1 MKTTIE
7 ENYKKLLSLGF
18 KRKNIEVK
26 DDPTSGWM
34 EKRIDINEFKGRLYY
49 DGRFALIE
57 IEIYPDVSSKNKLF
71 EVVWIDRIRQVC
83 LQIYKYDLEQC
94 YMPKRM

>member
-18 KRKNIEVK
+18 KRKNIEDK
-26 DDPTSGWM
+26 EDLTSGWM

-49 DGRFALIE
+49 DGRFALME
-57 IEIYPDVSSKNKLF
+57 IEIYPDVSSKKKIF
-71 EVVWIDRIRQVC
+71 EVVWIGSFKELLIKNK
-83 LQIYKYDLEQC
+83 KYG
-94 YMPKRM
+94 KSKN

>member
-1 MKTTIE
+1 MKTTIK

-18 KRKNIEVK
+18 KRKNIEDK

-49 DGRFALIE
+49 DGRFALVE
-57 IEIYPDVSSKNKLF
+57 IEVYPDVSSKNKIF
-71 EVVWIDRIRQVC
+71 EVIWVGSFKELLIKNK
-83 LQIYKYDLEQC
+83 KYG
-94 YMPKRM
+94 KSKN

>member
-26 DDPTSGWM
+26 DNPISGWM
-34 EKRIDINEFKGRLYY
+34 EKKIDINEFKGRLYY
-49 DGRFALIE
+49 DGIFALME
-57 IEIYPDVSSKNKLF
+57 IEIYPDVSSKKKIF
-71 EVVWIDRIRQVC
+71 EVVLIGSFKELLIKNK
-83 LQIYKYDLEQC
+83 KYG
-94 YMPKRM
+94 KSKN

>member
-1 MKTTIE
+1 MKSSIE

-34 EKRIDINEFKGRLYY
+34 EKRIDINEFKGKLYY
-49 DGRFALIE
+49 DGRFALID
-57 IEIYPDVSSKNKLF
+57 IEIYPDVSSKKKIFETLWIGSFKELLIKNK
-71 EVVWIDRIRQVC
+71 
-83 LQIYKYDLEQC
+83 KYG
-94 YMPKRM
+94 KSKN

>member
-1 MKTTIE
+1 MKITIE

-18 KRKNIEVK
+18 KRKNIEDK

-49 DGRFALIE
+49 DGRFALME
-57 IEIYPDVSSKNKLF
+57 IEIYPDVSSKKKIF
-71 EVVWIDRIRQVC
+71 EVVWIGSFKELLIKNK
-83 LQIYKYDLEQC
+83 KYG
-94 YMPKRM
+94 KSKN

>member
-18 KRKNIEVK
+18 KRKNIENK
-26 DDPTSGWM
+26 EDPTSSWI

-57 IEIYPDVSSKNKLF
+57 IEIYPDVSSKKKIF
-71 EVVWIDRIRQVC
+71 EVVWVGSFKELLIKNK
-83 LQIYKYDLEQC
+83 KYG
-94 YMPKRM
+94 KSKN

>member
-26 DDPTSGWM
+26 DEPTSGWM
-34 EKRIDINEFKGRLYY
+34 EKRIDINEFKGKLYY
-49 DGRFALIE
+49 DGRFALID
-57 IEIYPDVSSKNKLF
+57 IEIYLDVSSKKKIFETLWIGSFKELLIKNK
-71 EVVWIDRIRQVC
+71 
-83 LQIYKYDLEQC
+83 KYG
-94 YMPKRM
+94 KSKN

>member
-18 KRKNIEVK
+18 KRKNIEDK

-49 DGRFALIE
+49 DGRFALVE
-57 IEIYPDVSSKNKLF
+57 IEVYPDVSSKNKIF
-71 EVVWIDRIRQVC
+71 EVVWVGSFKELLIKNK
-83 LQIYKYDLEQC
+83 KYG
-94 YMPKRM
+94 KIKN

>member
-18 KRKNIEVK
+18 KRKNIEDK

-49 DGRFALIE
+49 DGRFALME
-57 IEIYPDVSSKNKLF
+57 IEIYPDVSSKKKIF
-71 EVVWIDRIRQVC
+71 EVVWVGSFKELLIKNK
-83 LQIYKYDLEQC
+83 KYG
-94 YMPKRM
+94 KSKN

>member
-18 KRKNIEVK
+18 KRKNIEDK

-34 EKRIDINEFKGRLYY
+34 EKKIDINEFKGRLYY
-49 DGRFALIE
+49 DGRFALVE
-57 IEIYPDVSSKNKLF
+57 IKVYPDAFFKKKIFEVIWVGSFKELLIKNKKYGKIKSKN
-71 EVVWIDRIRQVC
+71 
-83 LQIYKYDLEQC
+83 
-94 YMPKRM
+94 

>member
-18 KRKNIEVK
+18 KRKNIEDK
-26 DDPTSGWM
+26 NDLTSGWM
-34 EKRIDINEFKGRLYY
+34 EKKISINEFKGRLYY

-57 IEIYPDVSSKNKLF
+57 IEIYPDVPSKKKIF
-71 EVVWIDRIRQVC
+71 EVVWIGSFKELLIKNK
-83 LQIYKYDLEQC
+83 KYG
-94 YMPKRM
+94 KSKN

>member
-18 KRKNIEVK
+18 KRKNIEDK
-26 DDPTSGWM
+26 EDPTSGWM

-49 DGRFALIE
+49 DGRFALME
-57 IEIYPDVSSKNKLF
+57 IEIYPDVSSKKKIF
-71 EVVWIDRIRQVC
+71 EVVWIGSFKELLIKNK
-83 LQIYKYDLEQC
+83 KYG
-94 YMPKRM
+94 KSKN

>member
-18 KRKNIEVK
+18 KRKNIEDK
-26 DDPTSGWM
+26 DEPTSGWM

-49 DGRFALIE
+49 DGRFALVE
-57 IEIYPDVSSKNKLF
+57 IEVYPDVSSKNKIF
-71 EVVWIDRIRQVC
+71 EVVWVGSFKELLIKNK
-83 LQIYKYDLEQC
+83 KYG
-94 YMPKRM
+94 KSKN